1 MDSTIVAKGKFEVRG
16 GKLTITKGKGNKAD
30 LEIGADTVVVGRN
43 EACDLVLDD
52 KKVSAVHMELVAT
65 ERGVRVR
72 DLGSRNGTF
81 VGETRIGEVYLLKP
95 TIISCGDSILDFA
108 PASPEQVDLPDS
120 AEFGPLVGTGA
131 SMVGGAGA
139 SAAAEAVKTY
149 AFDTIHVSEDRDIEA
164 FMVDPSVDYM
174 EAAAKAVGP
183 SLVLVPHTF
192 IGRDIGSRLA
202 ARLDCGQNAD
212 VTDIV
217 VESGRVGCRSPKLG
231 GTVVTTCAFVGDYGI
246 AAVRPNSFKAVPTA
260 GAGEIVRLEKP
271 PGKTYRVKVDEVVA
285 EAAGELAVE
294 EASTVVSGG
303 RGVGGP
309 EPFKT
314 ILKDLAD
321 SLGGSVG
328 ASRAAVDA
336 GWIGHGHQ
344 VGQTGKT
351 ISPTLYVAVGIS
363 GAIQHKVGMRTAS
376 TIVAINK
383 DGTVPIGEFADLL
396 VVGDLF
402 AIVPELTKQI
412 RANAAVH
419 A

>member
-1 MDSTIVAKGKFEVRG
+1 MRDVIVFVEHAAGRPRRVSFELATKAKELATALG
-16 GKLTITKGKGNKAD
+16 GSLHA
-30 LEIGADTVVVGRN
+30 VV
-43 EACDLVLDD
+43 L
-52 KKVSAVHMELVAT
+52 
-65 ERGVRVR
+65 
-72 DLGSRNGTF
+72 
-81 VGETRIGEVYLLKP
+81 
-95 TIISCGDSILDFA
+95 
-108 PASPEQVDLPDS
+108 
-120 AEFGPLVGTGA
+120 GTGA
-131 SMVGGAGA
+131 T
-139 SAAAEAVKTY
+139 AAAEAIGAY
-149 AFDTIHVSEDRDIEA
+149 AFDTIHVSDDPEIES

-174 EAAAKAVGP
+174 EVVARAVGP
-183 SLVLVPHTF
+183 ALVLVPHTM

-212 VTDIV
+212 VVDIV
-217 VESGRVGCRSPKLG
+217 ITNGRVGCVSPKLG
-231 GTVVTTCAFVGDYGI
+231 GTIVTTCAFRGEYGI
-246 AAVRPNSFKAVPTA
+246 AAVRPNAFQAVPTPGACTIVLLAKPA
-260 GAGEIVRLEKP
+260 GR
-271 PGKTYRVKVDEVVA
+271 TYRVSVEEVVL

-303 RGVGGP
+303 RGLGGP
-309 EPFKT
+309 EPFTT

-351 ISPTLYVAVGIS
+351 ISPNLYIACGIS
-363 GAIQHKVGMRTAS
+363 GAIQHKVGMRTAA

-383 DGTVPIGEFADLL
+383 DGTVPIGDFADLL

-402 AIVPELTKQI
+402 AIVPELTKAI

>member
-1 MDSTIVAKGKFEVRG
+1 MRDIIVFIEHVGGQPRRVAFEMATKAKE
-16 GKLTITKGKGNKAD
+16 L
-30 LEIGADTVVVGRN
+30 GASLGCAIHAVV
-43 EACDLVLDD
+43 L
-52 KKVSAVHMELVAT
+52 
-65 ERGVRVR
+65 
-72 DLGSRNGTF
+72 
-81 VGETRIGEVYLLKP
+81 
-95 TIISCGDSILDFA
+95 
-108 PASPEQVDLPDS
+108 
-120 AEFGPLVGTGA
+120 GTGA
-131 SMVGGAGA
+131 N
-139 SAAAEAVKTY
+139 AAATQIAAYGV
-149 AFDTIHVSEDRDIEA
+149 DTIHVSEDPDIEA
-164 FMVDPSVDYM
+164 YAVDPSVDYL

-183 SLVLVPHTF
+183 ALVLVPHTM
-192 IGRDIGSRLA
+192 IGRDLGSRLA

-217 VESGRVGCRSPKLG
+217 VSDGRVGCVSPKLG
-231 GTVVTTCAFVGDYGI
+231 GTIVTTCAFKGDYGI
-246 AAVRPNSFKAVPTA
+246 AAIRPNSFKTAQAA
-260 GAGEIVRLEKP
+260 GAGTIVALAKP
-271 PGKTYRVKVDEVVA
+271 AGRTYRVKVEEVVL

-314 ILKDLAD
+314 ILKDLAA

-351 ISPTLYVAVGIS
+351 ISPNLYIAVGIS
-363 GAIQHKVGMRTAS
+363 GAIQHKVGMRTAA
-376 TIVAINK
+376 TIIAINK
-383 DGTVPIGEFADLL
+383 DGSVPIGEFADLL

-412 RANAAVH
+412 RANAGVH

>member
-1 MDSTIVAKGKFEVRG
+1 MRDVIVFIEHTAGQPRRVSFEMATKAKELSTA
-16 GKLTITKGKGNKAD
+16 L
-30 LEIGADTVVVGRN
+30 
-43 EACDLVLDD
+43 
-52 KKVSAVHMELVAT
+52 
-65 ERGVRVR
+65 
-72 DLGSRNGTF
+72 
-81 VGETRIGEVYLLKP
+81 
-95 TIISCGDSILDFA
+95 
-108 PASPEQVDLPDS
+108 
-120 AEFGPLVGTGA
+120 
-131 SMVGGAGA
+131 GGALHAVVLGKNA
-139 SAAAEAVKTY
+139 SAAAEAIKAY
-149 AFDTIHVSEDRDIEA
+149 AFDKIHVSEDAEIEA
-164 FMVDPSVDYM
+164 FMVDPSVDYL

-183 SLVLVPHTF
+183 SLILVPYTM
-192 IGRDIGSRLA
+192 IGRDLGSRLA

-212 VTDIV
+212 VIDIV
-217 VESGRVGCRSPKLG
+217 VEGGKVGCVSPKLG
-231 GTVVTTCAFVGDYGI
+231 GTIVTTCAFKGDYGI
-246 AAVRPNSFKAVPTA
+246 AAVRPNSFKAVAAA
-260 GAGEIVRLEKP
+260 GAGEIVQLEKP
-271 PGKTYRVKVDEVVA
+271 AGKSYRVKVEEVVS

-303 RGVGGP
+303 RGLGGP
-309 EPFKT
+309 EPFKG

-351 ISPTLYVAVGIS
+351 ISPNLYIAVGIS

-402 AIVPELTKQI
+402 EIIPELTKQI
-412 RANAAVH
+412 KAVH

>member
-1 MDSTIVAKGKFEVRG
+1 MRDVIVFIEHTGGQPRRVSYELATKAKELATALG
-16 GKLTITKGKGNKAD
+16 GALHGI
-30 LEIGADTVVVGRN
+30 
-43 EACDLVLDD
+43 VL
-52 KKVSAVHMELVAT
+52 
-65 ERGVRVR
+65 
-72 DLGSRNGTF
+72 
-81 VGETRIGEVYLLKP
+81 
-95 TIISCGDSILDFA
+95 
-108 PASPEQVDLPDS
+108 
-120 AEFGPLVGTGA
+120 GTGA
-131 SMVGGAGA
+131 
-139 SAAAEAVKTY
+139 AAAAQAVKAY
-149 AFDTIHVSEDRDIEA
+149 PFDKIHVAEDPEIES

-183 SLVLVPHTF
+183 ALILVPHTM
-192 IGRDIGSRLA
+192 IGRDVGSRLA
-202 ARLDCGQNAD
+202 ARLDCGQCAD

-217 VESGRVGCRSPKLG
+217 VTGGKVGCVSPKLG
-231 GTVVTTCAFVGDYGI
+231 GTLVTTCAFKGEYGI
-246 AAVRPNSFKAVPTA
+246 AAVRPNSFKAVVGA
-260 GAGEIVRLEKP
+260 GAGEIVELAKP
-271 PGKTYRVKVDEVVA
+271 AGKTYRVTVEEVVS
-285 EAAGELAVE
+285 ETAGELAVE
-294 EASTVVSGG
+294 EASTVISGG
-303 RGVGGP
+303 RGLGGP

-336 GWIGHGHQ
+336 GWIGHAHQ

-351 ISPTLYVAVGIS
+351 ISPNLYIAVGIS

-383 DGTVPIGEFADLL
+383 DGSVPIGEFADLII
-396 VVGDLF
+396 VGDLF

>member
-1 MDSTIVAKGKFEVRG
+1 MRDVLVFIEHTAGQPRRVSYEMATKAKELATTLG
-16 GKLTITKGKGNKAD
+16 GAVHAVVLGKGA
-30 LEIGADTVVVGRN
+30 A
-43 EACDLVLDD
+43 
-52 KKVSAVHMELVAT
+52 
-65 ERGVRVR
+65 
-72 DLGSRNGTF
+72 
-81 VGETRIGEVYLLKP
+81 
-95 TIISCGDSILDFA
+95 
-108 PASPEQVDLPDS
+108 
-120 AEFGPLVGTGA
+120 
-131 SMVGGAGA
+131 
-139 SAAAEAVKTY
+139 AAAEAIKAY
-149 AFDTIHVSEDRDIEA
+149 PFDKIHVSEDDEIEA
-164 FMVDPSVDYM
+164 FMVDPSVDYL
-174 EAAAKAVGP
+174 EAAARAVGP
-183 SLVLVPHTF
+183 SLILVPFTM

-217 VESGRVGCRSPKLG
+217 IEGGKVGCVSPKLG
-231 GTVVTTCAFVGDYGI
+231 GTIVTTCAFVGDYGI
-246 AAVRPNSFKAVPTA
+246 AAVRPNSFKAVAGA
-260 GAGEIVRLEKP
+260 GAGEIVALAKP
-271 PGKTYRVKVDEVVA
+271 AGKTYRVKVEEVVS

-303 RGVGGP
+303 RGLGGP

-351 ISPTLYVAVGIS
+351 ISPNLYIACGIS

-383 DGTVPIGEFADLL
+383 DGSVPIGEFADLL

-402 AIVPELTKQI
+402 EIIPELTKQI
-412 RANAAVH
+412 H
-419 A
+419 ATKA